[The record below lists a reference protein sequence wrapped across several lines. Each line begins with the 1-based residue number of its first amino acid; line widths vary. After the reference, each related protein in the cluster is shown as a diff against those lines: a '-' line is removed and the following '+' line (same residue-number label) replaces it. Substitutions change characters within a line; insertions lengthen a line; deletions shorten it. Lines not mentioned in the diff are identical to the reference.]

1 MARGAAPALK
11 SAGGDAQA
19 AVREQALPR
28 AAAQTRGTKPRGA
41 GGRPAARR
49 GCARANACEQ
59 PQGSAAPRA
68 RAAAMARSGLQRRA
82 ALALAAAAL
91 VLLSLNGAAAQNVTP
106 SMNITVSQP
115 QGIAN
120 VSLVTATAALF
131 NPITGL
137 GIPGQ
142 NITFGTVG
150 ATGAPAPA
158 LRRPSRRSRPP
169 LVRALPNSAC
179 SARAWQRG
187 RAPARRARGLQCA
200 AGPASYTCDRRGRP
214 MHALPN

>member
-1 MARGAAPALK
+1 
-11 SAGGDAQA
+11 
-19 AVREQALPR
+19 
-28 AAAQTRGTKPRGA
+28 
-41 GGRPAARR
+41 
-49 GCARANACEQ
+49 
-59 PQGSAAPRA
+59 
-68 RAAAMARSGLQRRA
+68 MARSGLQRRA

-131 NPITGL
+131 NPTTGL

-150 ATGAPAPA
+150 ATGARAPAP
-158 LRRPSRRSRPP
+158 RRPPRRGRLPS
-169 LVRALPNSAC
+169 VRALPK
-179 SARAWQRG
+179 SARFEPAWQYG
-187 RAPARRARGLQCA
+187 RAAARRARGLQHTV
-200 AGPASYTCDRRGRP
+200 GLASFTS
-214 MHALPN
+214 A